1 MYIVPQIKRTCNA
14 MYFKK
19 AIRLDTNYVCT
30 LVLVLLQIIGLFT
43 PKVNG
48 NSLNCSS
55 VRQLFEIRQLNI
67 TDVPKL
73 PLSGKS
79 SHYSSCSPT

>member
-1 MYIVPQIKRTCNA
+1 MHFN
-14 MYFKK
+14 K
-19 AIRLDTNYVCT
+19 AFRLDTNYVCA
-30 LVLVLLQIIGLFT
+30 LVLIIFQIIGLFT

-55 VRQLFEIRQLNI
+55 VKQLFEIRQLNI

-79 SHYSSCSPT
+79 HNRTHYNRTVAYLKT

>member
-1 MYIVPQIKRTCNA
+1 MYIVPQFKRTCNA
-14 MYFKK
+14 MHFKR
-19 AIRLDTNYVCT
+19 AFRLDTNYVCA
-30 LVLVLLQIIGLFT
+30 LVLILLQIIGLFT

-48 NSLNCSS
+48 NNLNCSS

-79 SHYSSCSPT
+79 SHYITGT